1 MKRAAIRLSAAAL
14 AAVSFVGWVAE
25 AAAQVHPY
33 PNRGRQTYSTP
44 NSRNECYSAGN
55 PAQCPSVHRP
65 DLPLEQQQYY
75 DRNAVGQNV
84 G

>member
-1 MKRAAIRLSAAAL
+1 MKRTAIR
-14 AAVSFVGWVAE
+14 F
-25 AAAQVHPY
+25 AAAQVRPY

-44 NSRNECYSAGN
+44 ASRNDYYSAGN
-55 PAQCPSVHRP
+55 PAQCPSIYRP
-65 DLPLEQQQYY
+65 DLPLEQQQHY